1 MGSKAKNLQLLLE
14 AGFNVPP
21 FVILP
26 SDGVTDQLISDL
38 IGEQLGRVDLFAVRS
53 SAEVEDGSEK
63 SYAGHFYSAVAV
75 KKQNLYKEYCNVV
88 NSFNGLAGSVVVQQ
102 FIPSDSAG
110 VLFTNDGNG
119 LMVINSNLGLC
130 KTVVDGGACD
140 EWYISRDS
148 KVMRKHIAKNKRPLL
163 CAEDKIIEGESS
175 GESISQQQINML
187 VEEGK
192 RIEKFFGTPQ
202 DIEWCFHGN
211 KLFILQS
218 RPITRSTDQSQWI
231 FYDSANIAESY
242 SGVVLPLTHSFAV
255 SIYKKV
261 YENLLLAS
269 GASPKRIAR
278 NQHIF
283 NNMVSNFYGRMYY
296 NMNSWYLMMSFMPG
310 YRRNKENLERML
322 TMNVRV
328 DVPRSVLPSIW
339 LKISYPLIVIV
350 KLILFNGT
358 IRRFNKRVKETLSR
372 YRNEK
377 IEDYSA
383 KQCLELYDLLNREL
397 LEYFHIP
404 VENDFLMMTYL
415 GILRKKYSEEQL
427 KQLIAFDNVSS
438 QQVESIT
445 RLSQAVFKHYPLAD
459 AVEANEYGIFKR
471 LLLDYPD
478 VNKQFNDYFEAYGGR
493 FANELK
499 LESADVEFES
509 DALFNLLKVYRN
521 RNASTT
527 NDVVRREIKGFALKR
542 FVKYARQREELR
554 LLRSNSFAL
563 VRRIFRRIGGVLS
576 EQGVIEKQFDIFYLT
591 VDEVKSA
598 VDNIGSTDFKQH
610 VLSIRIEYDG
620 YRDITPPAFFTVKE
634 GQKPMLESL
643 EVSSNGTLIGRSCTS
658 GTVRGKVRVFEE
670 FSLPNPI
677 DFDIMVARN
686 TDPGWAALIGLS
698 KGIIVENGGILSH
711 AAIVSR
717 ELGIPTVIGVA
728 NVTRILK
735 TGQVVEIN
743 GSTGEVRVIGCSS
756 TSSQ

>member
-1 MGSKAKNLQLLLE
+1 MGSKAKNLQLLLD
-14 AGFNVPP
+14 ACFNVPP

-26 SDGVTDQLISDL
+26 SDGVTNQLIIEL
-38 IGEQLGRVDLFAVRS
+38 IGEQLGQAELFAVRS

-75 KKQNLYKEYCNVV
+75 AKQNLYNEYRNVV
-88 NSFNGLAGSVVVQQ
+88 KSFKGQNGNVIIQQ
-102 FIPSDSAG
+102 FIPSDCAG

-140 EWYISRDS
+140 EWYVSHDGT
-148 KVMRKHIAKNKRPLL
+148 VMRKHISTYKKPVFCKDGR
-163 CAEDKIIEGESS
+163 ISEGASG
-175 GESISQQQINML
+175 GESISQHQISKL

-192 RIEKFFGTPQ
+192 RIENYFGKPQ
-202 DIEWCFHGN
+202 DIEWCFHDER
-211 KLFILQS
+211 LYILQS
-218 RPITRSTDQSQWI
+218 RPITRTTGQSNWI

-242 SGVVLPLTHSFAV
+242 SGVVLPLTHSFAA

-261 YENLLLAS
+261 YENLLIAS
-269 GASPKRIAR
+269 GASSKRIAR

-283 NNMVSNFYGRMYY
+283 SNMVSNFYGRMYY

-339 LKISYPLIVIV
+339 LKISYPLIVVV
-350 KLILFNGT
+350 KLILFKGT
-358 IRRFNKRVKETLSR
+358 IRRFTKRVKETLSR

-377 IEDYSA
+377 IEDFSA
-383 KQCLELYDLLNREL
+383 KQCMELYDLLNREL

-415 GILRKKYSEEQL
+415 GILRKKYGEEQL

-459 AVEANEYGIFKR
+459 AIEANEFGIFKR

-521 RNASTT
+521 RNASTAK
-527 NDVVRREIKGFALKR
+527 DVVRREVKGFALKR

-576 EQGVIEKQFDIFYLT
+576 EQGVIQKQSDIFYLT
-591 VDEVKSA
+591 IDEVRTA
-598 VDNIGSTDFKQH
+598 VENIESTDFKQD
-610 VLSIRIEYDG
+610 VVSRRVEYDG
-620 YRDITPPAFFTVKE
+620 YSHFTPPAFFTVKE

-643 EVSSNGTLIGRSCTS
+643 EVSSNRTLIGRSCTS

-698 KGIIVENGGILSH
+698 KGMIVENGGILSH

-743 GSTGEVRVIGCSS
+743 GTTGEVRVVG
-756 TSSQ
+756 